1 MGKPANGNAVRIY
14 TLNERA
20 TKFRNTA
27 ACLSWGEKTG
37 SAEKKAYILSLL
49 PPGATDTRSLGGDLN
64 KQRQEQLLAVNKGK
78 FPNRRRKSKRTLE
91 AQAPMA
97 VPTPGFQPQAPSV
110 VGEVE
115 GQSVQLR
122 NGTEPSPLEGRDT
135 QLTERNG
142 PMSFNDLGSF
152 DQGSQIGA
160 TQFMVGQDLNI
171 PLPAGGAH
179 YNGYYDIQTNSN
191 PANFP
196 APSHLDPSQMF
207 PNNGGD
213 WSSLN
218 NLGDQS
224 YTGNPSRDVNAVGF
238 FNPAQYGTT
247 YGAQAA
253 EGVSF
258 AAGEARGFTSLQA
271 QGNSPVNHPV
281 NTPTQRRKRP
291 RTTLAEDEAES
302 YDNRRN
308 KRVRTDAPAAAPQD
322 SSATLETFGG
332 GAESLLRFDANGF
345 VITNNTPGIQGH
357 AEVMYPAVFD
367 QYLRDT
373 QHEDIHAEDDAAQ
386 ETRDAPAR
394 QESNRGLLDTPAS
407 LPTQGQKRRRSSPPE
422 DEEEGDRRPKSKRLR
437 KDDNVRA
444 PAESIDDFFEEDE
457 TPPVKDSKKRERD
470 RRSSES
476 RGNADSDLETP
487 AAKRQKADPGSDGSG
502 ASDGDNEATESS
514 QRPSDAD
521 SDDDSVYTPSSYHQ
535 TSLKSIGRPTTG
547 GKGPYKPDGRPVTGG
562 KGPLKSTTR
571 ANMARKAPRKQK

>member
-110 VGEVE
+110 LGEVE
-115 GQSVQLR
+115 AQSDQLR

-135 QLTERNG
+135 QLTESNR

-152 DQGSQIGA
+152 GQGSQIGA
-160 TQFMVGQDLNI
+160 PQWMVGQDLNI

-218 NLGDQS
+218 NLGEQS

-247 YGAQAA
+247 YGDQAA

-258 AAGEARGFTSLQA
+258 AAGEGRGFASLQA
-271 QGNSPVNHPV
+271 QGNNPVNHPVNHPV
-281 NTPTQRRKRP
+281 NTSTERHKRP

-302 YDNRRN
+302 CDNRRN
-308 KRVRTDAPAAAPQD
+308 KRVRNDAPAAAPRD
-322 SSATLETFGG
+322 SSATLETFGS

-345 VITNNTPGIQGH
+345 VITNNAPGIQGQ
-357 AEVMYPAVFD
+357 AENIYPAVFD
-367 QYLRDT
+367 QFLRDT
-373 QHEDIHAEDDAAQ
+373 QHEDNHADDDAAQ
-386 ETRDAPAR
+386 ETRDATAR
-394 QESNRGLLDTPAS
+394 QESNRKLLDTPAS

-437 KDDNVRA
+437 TDHNARA
-444 PAESIDDFFEEDE
+444 PAESIDNLFEED
-457 TPPVKDSKKRERD
+457 
-470 RRSSES
+470 
-476 RGNADSDLETP
+476 
-487 AAKRQKADPGSDGSG
+487 
-502 ASDGDNEATESS
+502 EATESS
-514 QRPSDAD
+514 HRPSDVD
-521 SDDDSVYTPSSYHQ
+521 SDDGSEYTPSSYHQ